1 MLEAVWAGDAGK
13 KEQVQPHCPHL
24 NIQTPRVWLETP
36 QSSHKASPRSL
47 LSLSG
52 MQLSCLALSDIGVC
66 KLFLNSCSCLSVLG
80 AGVSFNREHFLP
92 RNLWATLQMNSAP
105 PPQLSRPPGGAG
117 CTSQN
122 LFTVTVRPLRT
133 WQQRPSFVPPH
144 SCC

>member
-36 QSSHKASPRSL
+36 QSSHKASPCSL

-80 AGVSFNREHFLP
+80 AGVSFNREQLP
-92 RNLWATLQMNSAP
+92 SQKSLGHPANGFCIP
-105 PPQLSRPPGGAG
+105 PPA
-117 CTSQN
+117 
-122 LFTVTVRPLRT
+122 
-133 WQQRPSFVPPH
+133 QQTTGRGWLYKSKLVHCHSEATQDLATATFLCPST
-144 SCC
+144 

>member
-92 RNLWATLQMNSAP
+92 RNLWATLQMDSASP
-105 PPQLSRPPGGAG
+105 PPA
-117 CTSQN
+117 
-122 LFTVTVRPLRT
+122 
-133 WQQRPSFVPPH
+133 QQTTGRGWLYKSKLVHCHSEATQDLTTATFLCPST
-144 SCC
+144 